1 MNNHPSSQRPSAPGL
16 AFAVALVLYCVA
28 AWFSADLAI
37 AVHKPCASDFEG
49 GCGHGK
55 VWAGALSWLAACAAV
70 TMAGGIAVFS
80 SAVPRFKAALTLTA
94 VVLASPF
101 IAYLLYGLYQVAPV
115 VVELLQ

>member
-1 MNNHPSSQRPSAPGL
+1 M
-16 AFAVALVLYCVA
+16 
-28 AWFSADLAI
+28 
-37 AVHKPCASDFEG
+37 HKPCASDFEG